1 MPLGAYDES
10 AGWFPQSQAM
20 DEVWAQEFQPLLD
33 GMRNVAVENL
43 NNPTMTGMYSQLS
56 PDAQKQLN
64 NYLKV
69 YRATWQVRR
78 WQPSDGGKTAETLLC

>member
-1 MPLGAYDES
+1 MCRIVADFRCVSTSQVKSVANRGTWDATNPNILFQDADPRMPLGAYDES

-43 NNPTMTGMYSQLS
+43 NNPTLS
-56 PDAQKQLN
+56 
-64 NYLKV
+64 
-69 YRATWQVRR
+69 
-78 WQPSDGGKTAETLLC
+78 